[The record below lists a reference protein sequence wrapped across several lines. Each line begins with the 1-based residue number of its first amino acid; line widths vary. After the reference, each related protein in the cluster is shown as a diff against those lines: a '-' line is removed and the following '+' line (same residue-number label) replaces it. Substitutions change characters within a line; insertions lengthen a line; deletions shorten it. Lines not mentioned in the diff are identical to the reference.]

1 MKSLVVTA
9 DDFGLS
15 PGVVEGIVE
24 AHERGIVT
32 STSLMVNAPSAEA
45 AFEEARRL
53 PSLAT
58 GLHFVLTFG
67 RPAGPP
73 EPLSRLLDEDGAF
86 RKNGSGAHELARP
99 GEVREELRAQ
109 LRAFEKGVGRP
120 PTHID
125 GHHHVHIHP
134 GILRVAIEEAG
145 RLGIPLRSTDRE
157 VRDRLRLERIR
168 TCDRFLDG
176 FFGDDVSEARL
187 LSILESIPEGT
198 SELMCHPARP
208 DGELE
213 RVSSYVAPRNREL
226 ATLVSPRILDAIERL
241 GLDLVPLSSLSGLTG
256 PTGG

>member
-1 MKSLVVTA
+1 MKRLVVTA

-24 AHERGIVT
+24 AHEIGTVT
-32 STSLMVNAPSAEA
+32 STSLMVNAPAAEA

-53 PSLAT
+53 PSLAV

-67 RPAGPP
+67 RPLGPP
-73 EPLSRLLDEDGAF
+73 ESLSRLLDENGAF
-86 RKNGSGAHELARP
+86 RKNKSGAHETARP
-99 GEVREELRAQ
+99 DEVREELRAQ
-109 LRAFEKGVGRP
+109 LRAFERGVGRP

-125 GHHHVHIHP
+125 GHHHVHLHP

-145 RLGIPLRSTDRE
+145 RLGVPLRSTGPE
-157 VRDRLRLERIR
+157 VRERLRLERIR

-176 FFGDDVSEARL
+176 FFGNDVSEGSL
-187 LSILESIPEGT
+187 LSILESVPEGT

-213 RVSSYVAPRNREL
+213 RVSSYVTPRHREL
-226 ATLVSPRILDAIERL
+226 ATLESSPVLEAVDRL
-241 GLDLVPLSSLSGLTG
+241 GIDLVPMTRV
-256 PTGG
+256 

>member
-1 MKSLVVTA
+1 MKCLVVTA

-15 PGVVEGIVE
+15 PGVVEGIVQ
-24 AHERGIVT
+24 AHQLGIVT
-32 STSLMVNAPSAEA
+32 STSLMVNAPAAEA

-53 PSLAT
+53 PALAT

-67 RPAGPP
+67 RPLGPA
-73 EPLSRLLDEDGAF
+73 EPLSRLLDEDGSF
-86 RKNGSGAHELARP
+86 RKNGSGAQELA
-99 GEVREELRAQ
+99 GTDEVREELRVQ

-125 GHHHVHIHP
+125 SHHHVHLHP

-145 RLGIPLRSTDRE
+145 RLGIPLRSTGSE
-157 VRDRLRLERIR
+157 VRERLRIERIR

-176 FFGDDVSEARL
+176 FYGDDVSEGRL

-208 DGELE
+208 DRDLE
-213 RVSSYVAPRNREL
+213 RVSSYVAPRYLEL
-226 ATLVSPRILDAIERL
+226 ATLVSPRIRDAVDRL
-241 GLDLVPLSSLSGLTG
+241 GIDLVPMF
-256 PTGG
+256 GG